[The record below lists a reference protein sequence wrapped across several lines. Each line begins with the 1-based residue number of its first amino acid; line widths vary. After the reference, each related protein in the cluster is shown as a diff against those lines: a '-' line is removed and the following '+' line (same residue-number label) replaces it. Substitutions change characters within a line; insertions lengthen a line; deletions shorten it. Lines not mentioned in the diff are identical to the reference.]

1 MARERLGG
9 NLSLSRVRCLRGRHR
24 DEMADAMDRG
34 PHPERTPNFSFSP
47 KKPSGVALQLT
58 VVTMHTTAPSSVVAP
73 VKDAHAA
80 SVVPN
85 ARAAHETTA
94 VHLLSSHGQ

>member
-1 MARERLGG
+1 MF
-9 NLSLSRVRCLRGRHR
+9 R
-24 DEMADAMDRG
+24 DERVG
-34 PHPERTPNFSFSP
+34 NFLREIVNIMRD
-47 KKPSGVALQLT
+47 KVLIT

-94 VHLLSSHGQ
+94 VHLLSSNGR